1 MGEFDVSVD
10 CMGDDLL
17 PEEPSFTALLR
28 ATRKGGVVVSY
39 GHPRSGRRFSPYVF
53 QARGLTMIPPE
64 GDLDQ
69 IREKGRL
76 ILQADVYKRQVPT
89 LQDINLSSKVG
100 CFYAPFL

>member
-39 GHPRSGRRFSPYVF
+39 GHPRSGRRFSPMYS
-53 QARGLTMIPPE
+53 RPE
-64 GDLDQ
+64 GL
-69 IREKGRL
+69 
-76 ILQADVYKRQVPT
+76 P
-89 LQDINLSSKVG
+89 
-100 CFYAPFL
+100 